1 MSVWAGTAVGCLSS
15 QHSVIR
21 TFSVFLVI
29 SMSNIVL
36 LTSEVYKSHQELQ
49 QSVMLDVRF

>member
-49 QSVMLDVRF
+49 QSVMLDV